1 MNIIYIS
8 SLEREFMITNLDF
21 SSVIE
26 NGKLQSAIFI
36 RNISLI
42 KLKSALFVNY
52 RSVHVLDNCF
62 IMCEYSE

>member
-1 MNIIYIS
+1 
-8 SLEREFMITNLDF
+8 MITNLDF
-21 SSVIE
+21 SSLIE
-26 NGKLQSAIFI
+26 NGKLQSSIFI

-52 RSVHVLDNCF
+52 RSILDNCF